1 MKIFNRLKELL
12 YSKSSLIKSIKNAGL
27 YFLGS
32 IVQSAFALFTQPIY
46 SSYLSAEEFGIIG
59 YFAAISSFF
68 TPLFILSMTSV
79 YLMRYFK
86 QDEKTNKEMLF
97 NITFYLLILNTL
109 TLFVGYAGI
118 YFYFKHFGVEIPLN
132 PFAWYILIA
141 LLLNNIKS
149 IVLINFRI
157 RRKALSFFT
166 YSVINTA
173 LNVGIGILFV
183 AGFKWGAE
191 GRMLAPIISSLILIP
206 YSFYILRKFTAFN
219 IKLSSFLKELK
230 IATPLIL
237 ASYAYVPITNIDR
250 IFLERLD
257 NLAELGLYSIG
268 VTIAGYAQLAL
279 TALSMAFEPDVFE
292 SVANKNKK
300 KLIKIAAVIFVPYLV
315 FILVFMLF
323 SKTIISLLTA
333 GRYLGA
339 QPYANIT
346 LLSVFLMG
354 LYWLLMKILLALEKT
369 QLNLIINIFGGAFA
383 IGIFYFGIQYF
394 GFYGAAYG
402 KVVIALFMLII
413 AFLFVK
419 PHLKFT
425 TL

>member
-1 MKIFNRLKELL
+1 MKILNRLKELL
-12 YSKSSLIKSIKNAGL
+12 YSKSSLIKNIKNAGL

-109 TLFVGYAGI
+109 TLFIGYAGI

-230 IATPLIL
+230 VATPLIL
-237 ASYAYVPITNIDR
+237 ASYAYVPITNVDR
-250 IFLERLD
+250 IFLERLN
-257 NLAELGLYSIG
+257 NLSELGLYSIG
-268 VTIAGYAQLAL
+268 VSIAGYAQLAL
-279 TALSMAFEPDVFE
+279 TALVMAFEPDIFE
-292 SVANKNKK
+292 SVVKKNKK
-300 KLIKIAAVIFVPYLV
+300 KLIKTAGVIYLPYFA
-315 FILVFMLF
+315 FILIFMMF
-323 SKTIISLLTA
+323 SGPIIYLLTA

-339 QPYANIT
+339 QPYTNIA
-346 LLSVFLMG
+346 LVSVFFIG
-354 LYWLLMKILLALEKT
+354 LHGLFDKILIALEKT
-369 QLNLIINIFGGAFA
+369 RLNLLINIIGGILALV
-383 IGIFYFGIQYF
+383 IFYFGVNTF

-402 KVVIALFMLII
+402 KVAVAMLMTII
-413 AFLFVK
+413 GFLLVRIK
-419 PHLKFT
+419 LK
-425 TL
+425 LA